1 MVSKICPWDGGVCHR
16 ESCDSILPSGNV
28 VLCEFHKNGFGRS
41 IPRKV
46 KRVFRPLFNKHLRGG
61 SFG

>member
-16 ESCDSILPSGNV
+16 DRCDSILPSGEV
-28 VLCEFHKNGFGRS
+28 VLCEFHRNKLGRL

-46 KRVFRPLFNKHLRGG
+46 VPVHGSVFSKHLRVGKR
-61 SFG
+61 